1 MTLPR
6 FQFPEEEDGDATA
19 PAEFVLKLPASYARK
34 LARFESAAPT
44 VWPTPSAPWTIE
56 TARAPASA
64 RWHARTTL
72 VAVLASLAVAIVV
85 LVGVGR
91 AVAQAGGGEG
101 PVGISMR
108 APKSLDG
115 FVRAAVRESGVAAR
129 VRAATVESLHHG
141 RHRPHA
147 RRRR

>member
-6 FQFPEEEDGDATA
+6 FQFSEEEDGDATA

-34 LARFESAAPT
+34 LARFESAAPL

-56 TARAPASA
+56 TAPPASTRAP
-64 RWHARTTL
+64 RTTL

-85 LVGVGR
+85 LAGVGG
-91 AVAQAGGGEG
+91 AVALAGDGEG

-115 FVRAAVRESGVAAR
+115 FVRAAVRESGGAPR
-129 VRAATVESLHHG
+129 VRAATVPVEWLHRA